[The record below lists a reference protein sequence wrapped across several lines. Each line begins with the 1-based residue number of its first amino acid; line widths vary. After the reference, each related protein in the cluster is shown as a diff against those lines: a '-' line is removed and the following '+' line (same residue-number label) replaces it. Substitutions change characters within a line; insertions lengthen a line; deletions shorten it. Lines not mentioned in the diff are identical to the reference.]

1 LAPVRSCHENER
13 TLRGYAAVGGAD
25 RVRGGHDVACARTRS
40 AAPAC
45 VVDELPLARDA
56 QIPPLTMGILKKIA
70 FVSAATVAAGMLA
83 KAVSSKKAPEA
94 LSKAK
99 PKVKAKV
106 KAAASEVTAKAKS
119 PRKRKPTV
127 KRVSKPAAA

>member
-1 LAPVRSCHENER
+1 M
-13 TLRGYAAVGGAD
+13 
-25 RVRGGHDVACARTRS
+25 ACARTRR

-45 VVDELPLARDA
+45 VVDELPLARAA
-56 QIPPLTMGILKKIA
+56 QIPALTMGILKKIA
-70 FVSAATVAAGMLA
+70 FVSVATVAAGMLA

-94 LSKAK
+94 LSKVK

-119 PRKRKPTV
+119 PRKRKPTA
-127 KRVSKPAAA
+127 KRASKPAAA